1 MIYDFL
7 NEPRR
12 IKSQIVVAEK
22 DLADLRLSMYPS
34 AVRYDTDK
42 VQSSPTDPMA
52 RYAERVDE
60 LQRRIKQLQIQ
71 YLEARDEIANVAV
84 HLEYKQQEVIMLRY
98 VARCS
103 WRMIAFELGCTED
116 WVFKLHRKAVKN
128 LEKKYPDL

>member
-12 IKSQIVVAEK
+12 IKSQIVIAEK

-42 VQSSPTDPMA
+42 VQSSPSDPMP

-60 LQRRIKQLQIQ
+60 LQRRIKQLQIK
-71 YLEARDEIANVAV
+71 YLEARDEIANVAI

-103 WRMIAFELGCTED
+103 WRMIAFELGC
-116 WVFKLHRKAVKN
+116 HRKAVKN

>member
-7 NEPRR
+7 NRPRR
-12 IKSQIVVAEK
+12 IKAQILIAEK

-42 VQSSPTDPMA
+42 VQSSPSDPMP
-52 RYAERVDE
+52 RYAERVDD
-60 LQRRIKQLQIQ
+60 LQRRIKELQHK
-71 YLEARDEIANVAV
+71 YLDASDDIANVAL
-84 HLEYKQQEVIMLRY
+84 HLDYKEQEVIMLRY
-98 VARCS
+98 VAQCS
-103 WRMIAFELGCTED
+103 WRMIAFEMGCTED